1 MRYETLME
9 TEFVAK
15 HYRKAVKEL
24 YEENKVHIEGMGKR
38 GGLLDNA
45 KITFK

>member
-1 MRYETLME
+1 VRYETLME